1 MRPYMTLKTFF
12 KNINNTLNKWATEGE
27 EIQRQKEIQ
36 IQENIKNAG
45 ECFINGYG
53 EKFHCS
59 NEQYARFQRSLSSES
74 IGKVLS
80 VNRKKMKMRIYS
92 SRDTKQLYT
101 TSFSSCEC
109 KDFQKRNLPCKHM
122 YKLALELGV
131 INEEWDLSGLSPD
144 LKELL
149 DSLTPTAIRTLIRLM
164 DNYRYVAKFE
174 VSKRTVS
181 PFVKRGLLVEDN
193 FYHLILD
200 EKYNKDEL
208 LAFLS
213 SSPSCTVCSKDKK
226 LQIIS
231 YIIDNEP
238 KLLKA
243 LCDKFYTVSFSDTV
257 NDNFDYI
264 YRYCKNL

>member
-1 MRPYMTLKTFF
+1 MSLKSFF
-12 KNINNTLNKWATEGE
+12 KNISNTINKWCSEGE

-45 ECFINGYG
+45 ERFINGYG

-59 NEQYARFQRSLSSES
+59 NEQYVRFQRSLSSEN
-74 IGKVLS
+74 IGKVIS
-80 VNRKKMKMRIYS
+80 INKKKMKMCIYS
-92 SRDTKQLYT
+92 SRDTKQMYT

-122 YKLALELGV
+122 YKFALELGV
-131 INEEWDLSGLSPD
+131 INEQWDLSGLSSD
-144 LKELL
+144 LKESLN
-149 DSLTPTAIRTLIRLM
+149 SLTPTAIRTLIRLM
-164 DNYRYVAKFE
+164 NSYHYTYKFE

-181 PFVKRGLLVEDN
+181 SLVKCGLLVEDN
-193 FYHLILD
+193 SYSLILD
-200 EKYNKDEL
+200 KKYNKDEL

-213 SSPSCTVCSKDKK
+213 SSPSYTVSSKDKK
-226 LQIIS
+226 LQIIH

-243 LCDKFYTVSFSDTV
+243 LCDKFYTVSFSDTI

-264 YRYCKNL
+264 YRYCENLQ